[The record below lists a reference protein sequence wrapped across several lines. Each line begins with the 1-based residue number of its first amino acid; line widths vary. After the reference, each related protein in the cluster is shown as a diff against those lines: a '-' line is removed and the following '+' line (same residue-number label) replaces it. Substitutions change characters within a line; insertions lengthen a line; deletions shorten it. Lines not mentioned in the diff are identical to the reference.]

1 MNRTSADLI
10 EYLRGE
16 RGEPIMKQVAASDL
30 ARLSQ
35 LSPEL
40 WQRCTVE
47 QWMEAIEAAIA
58 CGAIQDSPKG
68 IFIAV
73 KKLEPKMEQRSLF

>member
-16 RGEPIMKQVAASDL
+16 RGEPVMKQVVAAELS
-30 ARLSQ
+30 RLSQ
-35 LSPEL
+35 LSPNM
-40 WQRCTVE
+40 WQRCTVD

-58 CGAIQDSPKG
+58 CGAIQEGPKG

-73 KKLEPKMEQRSLF
+73 KKMEPKMEQRSLF